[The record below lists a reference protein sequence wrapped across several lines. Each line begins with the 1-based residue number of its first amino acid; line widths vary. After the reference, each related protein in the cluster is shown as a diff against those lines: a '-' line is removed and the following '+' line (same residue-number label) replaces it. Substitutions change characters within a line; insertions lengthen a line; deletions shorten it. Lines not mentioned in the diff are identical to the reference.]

1 MHFCLGIAI
10 GIFSIGISF
19 ITENKVATYIVP
31 FLIILIYE
39 IFITFITNSSM
50 LTISSAYKFMFADGY
65 NLIFFIIVLFLLI
78 ITGIV
83 CLIFKERNLYING

>member
-1 MHFCLGIAI
+1 
-10 GIFSIGISF
+10 
-19 ITENKVATYIVP
+19 
-31 FLIILIYE
+31 
-39 IFITFITNSSM
+39 M